1 MKNKFIVFLL
11 LIILNINIFSNV
23 AIASTVDKVENIKTY
38 YVTNEDEKITILNY
52 IISNMETMVNI
63 VYSGDT
69 VPSDID
75 TISKNNIK
83 FHYTKNTFNSFYKYQ
98 DVVYKYL
105 YNVGVYNGFG
115 IKEIEYEDLNNTV
128 SVLYRFSYFDKIN
141 QAKDVNDIV
150 NKAIKENVEN
160 LKSDYEKVL
169 WAYQWVIDNVHY
181 DKTLSNFS
189 AYSSFTDNGTV
200 CVGYATLYNAII
212 NKLGLDCKLVNGS
225 VYNSKGNNHAW
236 NIVKLEGKW
245 YCVDVTWGDSGDINK
260 YFLKSKDTFLR
271 DDYGVHTSKLYDE
284 YIEVGEIFA
293 DTDYV
298 INKENINEFTPT
310 SPSVY
315 DINLGIVKSK
325 ILQIGDTYKFIID
338 NPNNIDLQV
347 DNTSPSIATIDDF
360 GNIIANDKGETV
372 ITVFNRD
379 LNIAQSC
386 YITVK

>member
-1 MKNKFIVFLL
+1 MKNKLIVFLL
-11 LIILNINIFSNV
+11 LIILNINIFSNI
-23 AIASTVDKVENIKTY
+23 AIASIIDDVENVKTY
-38 YVTNEDEKITILNY
+38 YVTNEDEKVTTLNY

-69 VPSDID
+69 VPSDANTNSI
-75 TISKNNIK
+75 NNIK
-83 FHYTKNTFNSFYKYQ
+83 FHYFKDTLNSFYRYQ
-98 DVVYKYL
+98 DVVFKYL
-105 YNVGVYNGFG
+105 YNVGVYNGFE
-115 IKEIEYEDLNNTV
+115 IKEIKYENLNNTV
-128 SVLYRFSYFDKIN
+128 SVLYKFSYFDTMY
-141 QAKDVNDIV
+141 QAKDINNIINNV
-150 NKAIKENVEN
+150 IKENAPN
-160 LKSDYEKVL
+160 LKSDYEKIL
-169 WAYQWVIDNVHY
+169 WAYHWVIDNVHY
-181 DKTLSNFS
+181 DKSLSNSSVYS
-189 AYSSFTDNGTV
+189 AFTDNGTV

-212 NKLGLDCKLVNGS
+212 NKLGLDCKFVNGS
-225 VYNSKGNNHAW
+225 VHNSKGNNHAW
-236 NIVKLEGKW
+236 NIVKLDGKW

-271 DDYGVHTSKLYDE
+271 DDYGVHISKLYDE

-298 INKENINEFTPT
+298 INKENINELTPI

-347 DNTSPSIATIDDF
+347 GNISPSIATIDNF
-360 GNIIANDKGETV
+360 GNIIANNKGKTV
-372 ITVFNRD
+372 ITIYNKD

-386 YITVK
+386 HITVE